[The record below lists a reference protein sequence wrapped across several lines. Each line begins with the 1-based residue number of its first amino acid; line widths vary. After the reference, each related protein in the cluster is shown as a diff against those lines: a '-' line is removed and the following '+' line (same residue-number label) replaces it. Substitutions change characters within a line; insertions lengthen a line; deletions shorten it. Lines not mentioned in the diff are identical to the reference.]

1 MGAVRNGRIIY
12 THMYLGS
19 TVCGFA
25 GVMWGV
31 LVASSLLT
39 GVQDPVFHCFM
50 VLVILG
56 TVILSVFLRVRIRY
70 RVYLDKYGI
79 HIRLKRGNH
88 EILLPR
94 SNFLYTKVVIS
105 PRGSSVIILSKEA
118 WLPAEL
124 AYVSVQGRFPTDKD
138 VVKYGLEYALNRLVR
153 GESSEQDLMRQNVI
167 MLQFNYARNSMYK
180 FNQHFLEV
188 WGAK

>member
-1 MGAVRNGRIIY
+1 MGSSDRIQ
-12 THMYLGS
+12 S
-19 TVCGFA
+19 ADRCA
-25 GVMWGV
+25 R
-31 LVASSLLT
+31 SC
-39 GVQDPVFHCFM
+39 FHRFM

-94 SNFLYTKVVIS
+94 NNFLYTKVVIS

-124 AYVSVQGRFPTDKD
+124 AYVSVHGMFPTDRD

-167 MLQFNYARNSMYK
+167 MLQFNYARKSMHIFY
-180 FNQHFLEV
+180 QHFLEV
-188 WGAK
+188 WGSK